1 MRSRFH
7 LGEGLGTKSLLRGLG
22 RPKASLFTDS
32 MVRQGSMTSSI
43 TTLEVLH
50 PPTRG
55 RRYKANW
62 PSGARWSSC
71 PIITNNDDATP
82 CSGHC
87 GVSCSGSFPSPST
100 DGAEAL
106 VASEIQPALLHL
118 SMMSLTLAET
128 ADAKSDTNQAFND
141 IPASEAA
148 EHG

>member
-1 MRSRFH
+1 MRFRFN

-22 RPKASLFTDS
+22 GLEASLFTDS

-43 TTLEVLH
+43 TTPEVLH
-50 PPTRG
+50 PPTCG
-55 RRYKANW
+55 RRHKANW
-62 PSGARWSSC
+62 PSGARWTSC
-71 PIITNNDDATP
+71 STTTNDEDATP
-82 CSGHC
+82 CSSHC
-87 GVSCSGSFPSPST
+87 GVSRSGSIPSPST

-106 VASEIQPALLHL
+106 VGSGTQPAILHL

-128 ADAKSDTNQAFND
+128 ADAKNDTNQAFND